1 VKDVAQDMAQDVAQD
16 VSGAAEDGI
25 VNVLILL
32 IAILHGGVVLCS
44 NTAKAGKSSS
54 KAPG

>member
-32 IAILHGGVVLCS
+32 IAILHGGVVLF
-44 NTAKAGKSSS
+44 KE
-54 KAPG
+54 APNS